1 MRLGK
6 EQAVGYVEDT
16 AISESTTAEAPVV
29 AEVTLDLPLTT
40 AAEPVL
46 PVG

>member
-16 AISESTTAEAPVV
+16 EDETLPEQVLTVERAES
-29 AEVTLDLPLTT
+29 LPLIP

-46 PVG
+46 PV